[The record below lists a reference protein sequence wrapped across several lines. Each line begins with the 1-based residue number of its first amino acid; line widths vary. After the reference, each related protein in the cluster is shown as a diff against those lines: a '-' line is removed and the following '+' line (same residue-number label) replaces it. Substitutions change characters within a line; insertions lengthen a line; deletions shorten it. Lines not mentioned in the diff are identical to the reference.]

1 MLADLLF
8 KRSVTKIGILK
19 QLGHQSGCR
28 GEMSFPTWS
37 SRLAEDIKIVEH
49 EANDIFDDF
58 IMMHFG
64 EKPGRRPLK
73 YRCLDRKVSRRKLYV
88 HKKNIHM
95 HAIVLNKYT
104 KIIVSLEAFSS
115 LLWITLSTNFLEY
128 PRSS

>member
-1 MLADLLF
+1 M
-8 KRSVTKIGILK
+8 
-19 QLGHQSGCR
+19 
-28 GEMSFPTWS
+28 
-37 SRLAEDIKIVEH
+37 AEDIKIVAH

-128 PRSS
+128 PRSSKSEFG